1 MGDVLDTTTVAGV
14 IGHPIRH
21 SLSPLLFNA
30 AFAASDLDWVYA
42 AFDVAEGAGADAI
55 AAMRAIGLGGL
66 SVTMPHKDVAA
77 AAVDRLSVDAEALA
91 AVNCVAWDGDELVGH
106 NTDGPGF
113 VDALQAEAGWSP
125 EGRRCVVLGGGG
137 AARAIARA
145 LGASGADEVV
155 VVNRTEAK
163 AVRTAAVAGRA
174 GRVGRPE
181 EVAEAELVVNATSVG
196 MGASPG
202 DTDPLPIDRN
212 LLHAGQLVV
221 DAVYLPRRTPL
232 LAAAT
237 DRGARTLDGVPM
249 LVHQAAIAFELWTGQ
264 PAPVRA
270 MRDAVGD
277 ALEARA

>member
-1 MGDVLDTTTVAGV
+1 MGGVLGSTTVAGV

-30 AFAASDLDWVYA
+30 AFAATDLDWVYA
-42 AFDVAEGAGADAI
+42 AFDVAEGAGVDAI
-55 AAMRAIGLGGL
+55 AAMRALGLGGL
-66 SVTMPHKDVAA
+66 SVTMPHKDAA
-77 AAVDRLSVDAEALA
+77 ATAVDRLSPEAEALA
-91 AVNCVAWDGDELVGH
+91 AVNCVAWDGDRLVGH

-113 VDALQAEAGWSP
+113 LAALRAEAGWSP

-155 VVNRTEAK
+155 VVNRTEAR
-163 AVRTAAVAGRA
+163 AVRTAEVAGRV

-181 EVAEAELVVNATSVG
+181 QVAEADLVVNATSVG

-202 DTDPLPIDRN
+202 DTDPLPVDRN
-212 LLHAGQLVV
+212 LLHEGQLVV

-232 LAAAT
+232 LAAAEE
-237 DRGARTLDGVPM
+237 RGAATLDGVPM
-249 LVHQAAIAFELWTGQ
+249 LVHQAAIAFEHWTGR

-277 ALEARA
+277 ALDSSA